1 MERDDD
7 IVKRRNYIATK
18 TYSTYCRHVS
28 AKNAFYKKT
37 YKNQRCPMFKIFE
50 NPIRIMRFYLKSVNV
65 KEPYF
70 WFVLGWG
77 GGLPVYLL
85 AWYDSLSSPPPPET
99 ARTKKR
105 AIPIDQILNSVTPT
119 ALSDDILRTKKMLFW
134 TNGDDWNHKKS
145 FKYYKIPL
153 ESCYFI

>member
-1 MERDDD
+1 
-7 IVKRRNYIATK
+7 
-18 TYSTYCRHVS
+18 
-28 AKNAFYKKT
+28 
-37 YKNQRCPMFKIFE
+37 MFKIFE

-77 GGLPVYLL
+77 GGLPGHLL
-85 AWYDSLSSPPPPET
+85 AWRDWLSSPQPPET

-119 ALSDDILRTKKMLFW
+119 ALSDDILRTKNCYFERTGM
-134 TNGDDWNHKKS
+134 TETVKKS
-145 FKYYKIPL
+145 FKYITKYR
-153 ESCYFI
+153 

>member
-1 MERDDD
+1 
-7 IVKRRNYIATK
+7 
-18 TYSTYCRHVS
+18 
-28 AKNAFYKKT
+28 
-37 YKNQRCPMFKIFE
+37 MFKIFE
-50 NPIRIMRFYLKSVNV
+50 NPIRIMLSYLKSVNV
-65 KEPYF
+65 KESYF

-119 ALSDDILRTKKMLFW
+119 ALSDGILRSKT
-134 TNGDDWNHKKS
+134 TS
-145 FKYYKIPL
+145 F
-153 ESCYFI
+153 

>member
-1 MERDDD
+1 
-7 IVKRRNYIATK
+7 
-18 TYSTYCRHVS
+18 
-28 AKNAFYKKT
+28 
-37 YKNQRCPMFKIFE
+37 MFKIFE
-50 NPIRIMRFYLKSVNV
+50 NPIRIMLFYLKSVNV

-119 ALSDDILRTKKMLFW
+119 ALSDGIIQWLSASR
-134 TNGDDWNHKKS
+134 
-145 FKYYKIPL
+145 PL
-153 ESCYFI
+153 NLI

>member
-7 IVKRRNYIATK
+7 IVKRRNYITTK

-28 AKNAFYKKT
+28 AKNVFNKKT

-50 NPIRIMRFYLKSVNV
+50 NPIRIMLFYLKSVNV

-85 AWYDSLSSPPPPET
+85 AWYDSLSSPPET

-119 ALSDDILRTKKMLFW
+119 ALSDGIIQWLSASR
-134 TNGDDWNHKKS
+134 
-145 FKYYKIPL
+145 PL
-153 ESCYFI
+153 NLI